1 MGRLHAIILVK
12 YFTQCL
18 EWSKHIMN
26 IRHSRAS
33 LQPQEKI
40 ESSVAILNSENLA
53 GGVDF
58 TGTIKFKKTTEG
70 E

>member
-1 MGRLHAIILVK
+1 
-12 YFTQCL
+12 
-18 EWSKHIMN
+18 MN

-58 TGTIKFKKTTEG
+58 TGTIKFKKKTEG